1 MNIFI
6 ILLYLINFALLLINY
21 IHMYQLNYYK
31 ADMHMHWCK
40 TNIQKITLRCIL
52 ALSPLLALTGN
63 LVLQILSAFFL
74 ICSIIVL
81 IPKSSKIPLKITGRV
96 LRILAVEIVLSVL
109 ALAIKTSETQF
120 IIRLAILCGLI
131 APLLC
136 LVANFILLP
145 AEWFGRKH
153 YIDGAKKILAE
164 QSNLTIIGVTGSYGK
179 TSMKNFLGELLSE
192 KYDVLVTPKNYNTQ
206 LGIAR
211 TIREYLKPTHDIFI
225 CEMGAMWEGEIA
237 ECCDIAQ
244 PSIGIITAIGP
255 QHLQTF
261 GDIDTIVR
269 TKFEL
274 AQAIEKNDGKLFLN
288 YDNDYIRKKNCSIE
302 HSSYGL
308 KKDYDYYADELK
320 SGQDGQSFVF
330 HDGKKSFEAQTKL
343 LGEHNIENLV
353 GAIAVAKELGV
364 SDKDIKFAIR
374 RIKSVP
380 HRLELTTKGDL
391 SIIDD
396 SYNSNPVSSC
406 LAVDTLAKFDGIKI
420 VVTPGLIELGDDE
433 ERYNE
438 ELGTH
443 IAKKK
448 CDFVY
453 LVGDNA
459 QTDAIEAGLIHAK
472 FKDSKIQ
479 RVKSPQEAVSYA
491 TKKYPSEKLTVLL
504 LNDLPDNY

>member
-1 MNIFI
+1 MIIFI

-31 ADMHMHWCK
+31 ADMHLHWCK
-40 TNIQKITLRCIL
+40 ANIQKITLRCIL

-63 LVLQILSAFFL
+63 LILQILSAFFL
-74 ICSIIVL
+74 ICSIAVL
-81 IPKSSKIPLKITGRV
+81 IPRNSKIPLKITGRV
-96 LRILAVEIVLSVL
+96 LRILSVEIILAVLSL
-109 ALAIKTSETQF
+109 AFKASETQF

-131 APLLC
+131 APVLC
-136 LVANFILLP
+136 ILANFILFP
-145 AEWFGRKH
+145 VEWYGRNR
-153 YIDGAKKILAE
+153 YIKGAKKILAE
-164 QSNLTIIGVTGSYGK
+164 QDNLTIIAVTGSYGK
-179 TSMKNFLGELLSE
+179 TSMKNFLAELLSE

-211 TIREYLKPTHDIFI
+211 TIRENLKPTHDVFI

-237 ECCDIAQ
+237 ECCDIAK
-244 PSIGIITAIGP
+244 PNIGIITAVGP

-261 GDIDTIVR
+261 GDIETIVR

-274 AQAIEKNDGKLFLN
+274 AEAIKKNDGKLFLN
-288 YDNDYIRKKNCSIE
+288 YDNEYIRKKKCEVE
-302 HSSYGL
+302 HKSYGL
-308 KKDYDYYADELK
+308 KKDYDYYANELK
-320 SGQDGQSFVF
+320 SGPDGQSFTF
-330 HDGKKSFEAQTKL
+330 HGDNKTIEAHTKL

-353 GAIAVAKELGV
+353 GAIAVAKELGI

-380 HRLELTTKGDL
+380 HRLELTNKGNL

-406 LAVDTLAKFDGIKI
+406 LAVDTLAQFEGIKI

-443 IAKKK
+443 IAKKG

-453 LVGDNA
+453 LVGDSS
-459 QTDAIEAGLIHAK
+459 QTNAIEAGLIHAK